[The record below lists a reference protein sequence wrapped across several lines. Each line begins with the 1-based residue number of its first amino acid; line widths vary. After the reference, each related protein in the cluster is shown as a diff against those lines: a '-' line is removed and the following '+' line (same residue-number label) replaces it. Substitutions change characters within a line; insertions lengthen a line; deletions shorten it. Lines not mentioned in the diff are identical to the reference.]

1 MVLKILWL
9 VLLVGGA
16 SVGNA
21 QPILVQNHDFE
32 DPVLAADAFTTGTL
46 PGWTGGGGNWGT
58 FYPTIATWGY
68 EAPSGNQLLY
78 ANATTVEQVLAETVV
93 EGGRYALRV
102 DVVNRPV
109 YGSPDYQIE
118 LWAGTTLLA
127 SDDASLTP
135 PLGGSLVS
143 RLVATVGAGS
153 PAIGQPL
160 IIRFGGGNQVNF
172 DNVRLLPE
180 PGSASGLVAVALL
193 ASLASRRARVRSGGR
208 GGGIRTHGWE
218 KKRSHDR
225 SLELRIVGQLQNS
238 YSSLSNAASGKPG
251 AVQIDG
257 SRRLSIG
264 VERGVR
270 AHSGC
275 LPRRPNACDPESSGS
290 PRPARGRWFR
300 SESP

>member
-58 FYPTIATWGY
+58 FHPTIATWGY

-78 ANATTVEQVLAETVV
+78 ANATTVEQVLAETAV
-93 EGGRYALRV
+93 EGKRYLLLV
-102 DVVNRPV
+102 DVVNRPD
-109 YGSPDYQIE
+109 YGSLDYQIE

-127 SDDASLTP
+127 SDEASLAP
-135 PLGGSLVS
+135 PVGGSLES
-143 RLVATVGAGS
+143 RLVARVGAGS
-153 PAIGQPL
+153 PAVGQPL

-180 PGSASGLVAVALL
+180 PGPSCGLVAVALL
-193 ASLASRRARVRSGGR
+193 AGLAGRRARVRS
-208 GGGIRTHGWE
+208 
-218 KKRSHDR
+218 D
-225 SLELRIVGQLQNS
+225 
-238 YSSLSNAASGKPG
+238 G
-251 AVQIDG
+251 AVAG
-257 SRRLSIG
+257 AG
-264 VERGVR
+264 G
-270 AHSGC
+270 
-275 LPRRPNACDPESSGS
+275 
-290 PRPARGRWFR
+290 
-300 SESP
+300 